1 MVTIMKTTMKA
12 AATTMT
18 TTRTTMADVV
28 GGMAKTG

>member
-12 AATTMT
+12 AATTTT

>member
-12 AATTMT
+12 AATTTT
-18 TTRTTMADVV
+18 TTRTTIADVV

>member
-1 MVTIMKTTMKA
+1 MAMIMKTTMKA
-12 AATTMT
+12 AATTTT